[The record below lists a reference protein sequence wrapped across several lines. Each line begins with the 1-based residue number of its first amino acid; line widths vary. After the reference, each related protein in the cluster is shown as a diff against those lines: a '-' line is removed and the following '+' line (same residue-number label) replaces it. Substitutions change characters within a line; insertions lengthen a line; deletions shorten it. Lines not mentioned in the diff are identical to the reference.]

1 MIKLFSSQGSRA
13 KPTPSYGKT
22 AFRVLVAIAVPVIL
36 LLNLFTHLLTVVN
49 YYGDSMEPE
58 LESGQVLILSRTQNV
73 SEGDIVAFYY
83 NNKVLVRRV
92 ICTGGS
98 YISIADDGRVSIND
112 QPISE
117 PYVSNPT
124 PGQCDI
130 ELPCAVPS
138 GKVFVMGDARDISMD
153 SRLKDIGCIS
163 LDRIIGKVILAI

>member
-1 MIKLFSSQGSRA
+1 MVKIFSSKGTRA
-13 KPTPSYGKT
+13 ASTTSYGKV
-22 AFRVLVAIAVPVIL
+22 AFRVFVAIAVLVIL

-49 YYGDSMEPE
+49 YYGDSMEPK

-92 ICTGGS
+92 ICTGGN
-98 YISIADDGRVSIND
+98 YIDIADNGSVSING
-112 QPISE
+112 QAIPE

-130 ELPCAVPS
+130 ELPCSVPS

-153 SRLKDIGCIS
+153 SRLEDIGCVSI
-163 LDRIIGKVILAI
+163 DRIIGKVIFAI